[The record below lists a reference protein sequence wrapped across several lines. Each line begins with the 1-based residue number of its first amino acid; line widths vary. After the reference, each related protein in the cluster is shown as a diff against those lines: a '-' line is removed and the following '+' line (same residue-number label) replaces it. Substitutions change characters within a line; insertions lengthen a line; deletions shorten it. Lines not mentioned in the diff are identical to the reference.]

1 MPSVL
6 AATDCTTITDPSL
19 RDECQAL
26 IDLYNNTN
34 GPNWFDHSSNN
45 WNVTNTPCID
55 WAGITCDG
63 GYIIGISREKQNLK
77 GSISDLSALTYLES
91 LNLSDNQLIGLIPDF
106 LSSLTSLVNLQLD
119 HNQLTGS
126 IPDLSGL
133 EFLAKIQ
140 LDHNQLIGPIPN
152 CNPSDCSF
160 PSLQVLSLGNN
171 PLENGIIPDWIGSLT
186 KLNTLDLS
194 DSGRTG
200 TIPDLSALVNLQHL
214 NLSKNF
220 LRGQIEIHSNMI
232 NLISLQLDHNQL
244 TGAIPNCSSATSSPP
259 NCNLSTLQVL
269 SLGNNP
275 LENGI
280 IPDWI
285 GSLTKLTRL
294 DLSNSGRTG
303 TIPNLRD
310 LTDLQYLDL
319 SNNRLSGPIQTEILN
334 KLTKLENLQL
344 DHNQLTGAIPNF
356 PNCSPTT
363 PPKPPNCNLS
373 NLQVLYLGDNFLES
387 GPIPDWIKYLSNLR
401 TLGLSNSQR
410 TGEIPKWINNLT
422 NLEYLQLDHN
432 QLKGSIPDLSKLTQ
446 LKWLFLNNNHL
457 NNNPPEAPPIPNL
470 SKLTALKILYLQSNK
485 LSGQIPTSLS
495 KLTKLEHLNLGYNGL
510 IAQDRTLLTFLNE
523 KNPTWEWTQTVPP
536 TDIKTKMLSRN
547 SIEISWKSIS
557 YTGDGGYY
565 QVKYA
570 TAPNG
575 EYIPTSSTTVSK
587 NATNYIVNELLPETT
602 YYFVVETYTPPHEL
616 NPGNDLTSEPSPP
629 VSANTIIPS
638 LTPLPP
644 TMNLTIAFG
653 GDGHGQVTTNPSGLD
668 CDSLEQKCSYSYET
682 ASWVELIATPAAGS
696 AFTGWG
702 GYQSDC
708 DNGELFMSGYR
719 YCMAYFERLRF
730 PLIVTVVGQGKVSS
744 MPIGIDCGTRCRYRF
759 EINTPIAL
767 TTIAAANWQFEKWQG
782 DCNANSLLI
791 MDKEKQC
798 EAVFI
803 AVSPNTISADING
816 VPPTP
821 PSSNPASNLT
831 VSNNQPILTDQCSN
845 SLNNPANN
853 CSVTVVP
860 QPVLAEPEITV
871 PVPPTIAP
879 DLPAAIPTET
889 VNSTANDETAV
900 PQLVVNPGVYN
911 FDNLTIGN
919 ISPAQEITIT
929 NAGNADLPLGQLT
942 VSSNEFVL
950 AEACSNQRLN
960 AGNHCAAMV
969 SFQPQL
975 TGIKTAYLAIPIDNP
990 MQTTVTVVTLTGK
1003 GNAIKDQIENTGYLV
1018 SDNTIDLPLLVTF
1031 TSPLVATV
1039 TPAGVELYW
1048 EIAETNHNQIAE
1060 IHLWK
1065 AKPVK
1070 GNCPQAIHQY
1080 DLKTATELANQPH
1093 LDYQGT
1099 DTTCYGLQV
1108 IEYNGDVTWYITQAQ

>member
-1 MPSVL
+1 MTNQSLITRSFFDRFLFLFCFIPVINLFWLPSVL
-6 AATDCTTITDPSL
+6 AATDCTTTDQPN
-19 RDECQAL
+19 ECQAL
-26 IDLYNNTN
+26 IDLYNSTN
-34 GPNWFDHSSNN
+34 GEHWSDSPGNK
-45 WNVTNTPCID
+45 WNVTNTPCT
-55 WAGITCDG
+55 WAGIACIDG
-63 GYIIGISREKQNLK
+63 HVTEIDRQKKNLR
-77 GSISDLSALTYLES
+77 GSISDLDLSALIYLES
-91 LNLSDNQLIGLIPDF
+91 LNLSDNQLNSP
-106 LSSLTSLVNLQLD
+106 
-119 HNQLTGS
+119 

-133 EFLAKIQ
+133 AESLKI
-140 LDHNQLIGPIPN
+140 
-152 CNPSDCSF
+152 
-160 PSLQVLSLGNN
+160 LSLGNN
-171 PLENGIIPDWIGSLT
+171 PLLSGEIPSWI
-186 KLNTLDLS
+186 
-194 DSGRTG
+194 R
-200 TIPDLSALVNLQHL
+200 
-214 NLSKNF
+214 
-220 LRGQIEIHSNMI
+220 
-232 NLISLQLDHNQL
+232 
-244 TGAIPNCSSATSSPP
+244 
-259 NCNLSTLQVL
+259 
-269 SLGNNP
+269 
-275 LENGI
+275 
-280 IPDWI
+280 
-285 GSLTKLTRL
+285 SLTKLTRL

-303 TIPNLRD
+303 TIISGLSALTELR
-310 LTDLQYLDL
+310 YLDL
-319 SNNRLSGPIQTEILN
+319 SKNRLSGPIPTEILN

-344 DHNQLTGAIPNF
+344 DHNQLTGSIQ
-356 PNCSPTT
+356 
-363 PPKPPNCNLS
+363 NLS
-373 NLQVLYLGDNFLES
+373 VLGSLQVLYLGDNPLET
-387 GPIPDWIKYLSNLR
+387 GPIPDWIKDLTNLR

-410 TGEIPKWINNLT
+410 IGKIPEWINSLT
-422 NLEYLQLDHN
+422 KLDYLQLDHN
-432 QLKGSIPDLSKLTQ
+432 QLESSIPDLSQLTK

-457 NNNPPEAPPIPNL
+457 DGPIPDL
-470 SKLTALKILYLQSNK
+470 SKLTALEILYLQSNK

-536 TDIKTKMLSRN
+536 TDIKTKRLSRN
-547 SIEISWKSIS
+547 SIEISWKPIS

-575 EYIPTSSTTVSK
+575 DYIPTSSTTVSK

-696 AFTGWG
+696 VFTGWG
-702 GYQSDC
+702 GYQGDC
-708 DNGELFMSGYR
+708 DNGKLFMSGYR

-744 MPIGIDCGTRCRYRF
+744 MPVGIDCGTRCRYRF
-759 EINTPIAL
+759 EINTPVAL
-767 TTIAAANWQFEKWQG
+767 TTIPAANWQFEKWQG

-803 AVSPNTISADING
+803 AVSPNTISTDISG

-871 PVPPTIAP
+871 PAFPAIAP

-889 VNSTANDETAV
+889 VNSIDNDEITV

-929 NAGNADLPLGQLT
+929 NAGNADLQLGQLS

-960 AGNHCAAMV
+960 AGNHCTAMV

-975 TGIKTAYLAIPIDNP
+975 TGMKTAYLAIPIDNP

-1108 IEYNGDVTWYITQAQ
+1108 IEYNGDATWYITQAQ